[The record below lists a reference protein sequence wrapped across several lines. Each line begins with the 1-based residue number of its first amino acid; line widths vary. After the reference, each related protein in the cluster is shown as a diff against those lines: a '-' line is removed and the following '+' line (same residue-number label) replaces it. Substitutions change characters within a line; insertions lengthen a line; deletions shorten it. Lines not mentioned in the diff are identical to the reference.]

1 MRQHAAHGAGAGL
14 TDRGRG
20 VVEEPGGRQPL
31 LDLVDRAAHLLARP
45 LDVVL
50 DAFGF

>member
-14 TDRGRG
+14 AHRCRGF
-20 VVEEPGGRQPL
+20 VEDPGGRQPL
-31 LDLVDRAAHLLARP
+31 LDLIDRAAHLLARP
-45 LDVVL
+45 LDVLL